1 MVTHFH
7 RSLLLTLARCC
18 RSKPSTKRDST
29 VYPINEVESSEV
41 EAFNEKVTQM
51 FHNLAL
57 VESNELLSVS
67 WISKLLAGFQSCQE
81 QFRVLLS
88 KNKACLN
95 KHGLETSLSDYFE
108 RSVKSLDVCNAI
120 RDGIEEIKLWRNQIE
135 TALRVLNDQ
144 KKLGEAQ
151 ILRAKRALNDL
162 EMKINDGK
170 ESGSN
175 FAQRNHSFNMKKLR
189 YQESEAL
196 THSKSFTW
204 SVSRSWSAS
213 KQLQVI
219 GNNVMVPKR
228 SEIIATN
235 GLVLAI
241 YTMSHVLHFVMWALV
256 AAIPCQGRGLQ
267 SPFCITSNFAWG
279 VSILSLQERIL
290 NEYKK
295 RDRRNNCGLLKE
307 IHGIGKYTRY
317 MNELTNST
325 RFPLEEEQEGEMK
338 KRIEKLRIVY
348 KSLKIGLDPLERQV
362 REVFLG
368 IVRCRMEE
376 LDVLARPHD

>member
-1 MVTHFH
+1 MKYN
-7 RSLLLTLARCC
+7 SN
-18 RSKPSTKRDST
+18 D
-29 VYPINEVESSEV
+29 YPINEIESNEV
-41 EAFNEKVTQM
+41 ETFNEKTTQM

-67 WISKLLAGFQSCQE
+67 WISKLLAGFLSCQE

-88 KNKACLN
+88 KNKACLS
-95 KHGLETSLSDYFE
+95 KHGLEKSFYDYFE

-120 RDGIEEIKLWRNQIE
+120 RDGVEELKLWTKQIE
-135 TALRVLNDQ
+135 IALCVLNDQ
-144 KKLGEAQ
+144 KMFAEAQ
-151 ILRAKRALNDL
+151 FLRAKRALSDL

-175 FAQRNHSFNMKKLR
+175 IAQRNRSFNLKKLR
-189 YQESEAL
+189 YQKSESL
-196 THSKSFTW
+196 TLSKSFTW

-219 GNNVMVPKR
+219 GNNIMVPKR

-241 YTMSHVLHFVMWALV
+241 YTMSHVLHFVMRTLV
-256 AAIPCQGRGLQ
+256 AALPCQGRG
-267 SPFCITSNFAWG
+267 
-279 VSILSLQERIL
+279 
-290 NEYKK
+290 
-295 RDRRNNCGLLKE
+295 
-307 IHGIGKYTRY
+307 
-317 MNELTNST
+317 
-325 RFPLEEEQEGEMK
+325 FPLEEEQEGEMK
-338 KRIEKLRIVY
+338 KRSEKLRIVY

-368 IVRCRMEE
+368 IVQCRMKE
-376 LDVLARPHD
+376 LDVLAGPHD